1 MLDVGRWNQIF
12 LDYYQESGRAYN
24 DAVNYGVVTLETSE
38 PTAPHFAVIGVHHLS
53 GAENAGNHHVYCD
66 VLNERGDRLK
76 DVVVGIHQKGVG
88 QFFARVDKPANE
100 PGCNHV
106 LHSNVSDNTVFIS
119 TAGYESERV
128 QGLRS
133 SHPDE
138 GPGNNI
144 GHHSFYVV
152 WQRLQ
157 SRPPVKPEPP
167 VVKPEPPPA
176 AGNDE
181 ALLAI
186 HRLLELVLQNQAAQ
200 SLALKRIEELL
211 SSSRHINPAMARMLH
226 TELGRLVEQF
236 GNLLDG

>member
-1 MLDVGRWNQIF
+1 MIDIARWNKTF
-12 LDYYQESGRAYN
+12 LAHYREAGKAYN
-24 DAVNYGVVTLETSE
+24 DAFNYGVSVLGAEE
-38 PTAPHFAVIGVHHLS
+38 PTAPHYAVIGVHHLS
-53 GAENAGNHHVYCD
+53 GTENAGNHHVYCD
-66 VLNERGDRLK
+66 VLDEQGNRLNN
-76 DVVVGIHQKGVG
+76 VVVGIHQKNIG

-106 LHSNVSDNTVFIS
+106 LHSNVSDNTVFVS

-167 VVKPEPPPA
+167 AVKPEPPPP
-176 AGNDE
+176 AGSDE

-186 HRLLELVLQNQAAQ
+186 QRLLELILQNQAAQ
-200 SLALKRIEELL
+200 SLALKRIEELVTGK
-211 SSSRHINPAMARMLH
+211 HINPAMARILQA
-226 TELGRLVEQF
+226 ELQRLVEQF
-236 GNLLDG
+236 ENLLDG